1 MRNEAIKGPSDN
13 GRPRSFY
20 RITENEGGTVD
31 VYLYHPTTG
40 SARAMRGLIPW
51 DGMEDD
57 IRARFSAWY
66 DSGEAIP

>member
-1 MRNEAIKGPSDN
+1 MKTEAIKGPSGS

-31 VYLYHPTTG
+31 VYLRHPITG
-40 SARAMRGLIPW
+40 RASVMRGVIPW
-51 DGMEDD
+51 AGMEDD